1 MTGRWNVY
9 DRARLVLLDRGWT
22 QGDLSDH
29 TGAVDILGACLTA
42 DGASIADAKGRGN
55 IEDADLARHAAVLA
69 PLINDP
75 RGYTD
80 VEVVTLWNDSADR
93 TVDDVDRVLAEA
105 ADRQPDRDREPT
117 LTHEVDLSALSWS
130 QLTAL
135 ETVLASVHRM
145 LLGLP
150 TDDTA
155 AAVQLFGLAT
165 LANREMQRRNPARHG
180 AWLEQHVSDAEKH
193 QVTGVP
199 A

>member
-42 DGASIADAKGRGN
+42 DGISIADAKARGN
-55 IEDADLARHAAVLA
+55 IEDLDLARHAAVLA

-80 VEVVTLWNDSADR
+80 VEVVTLWQDSADR
-93 TVDDVDRVLAEA
+93 TVDDVDRILAEA

-130 QLTAL
+130 QLTEL
-135 ETVLASVHRM
+135 EVVLASVHRM
-145 LLGLP
+145 VMGLP
-150 TDDTA
+150 TDDTG

-180 AWLEQHVSDAEKH
+180 AWLEQHVRDAEQQ